1 MREWSIREL
10 SGITIIIINNHIYE
24 YLLSHFQVWFQ
35 NRRAKWRKQEKVG
48 PNGHPYSPY
57 GPGGPLGTPMPTG
70 HLPPTLGGPFAS
82 LNYMAAAA
90 AASRKPFE
98 GPGSPLMPT
107 GIPKMGAPPPFML
120 NHSML
125 HPALLGRMG
134 GPPPPHGASDGHHP
148 PVPPG
153 GGLFPPGL
161 HPAALAAASLAMSSV
176 AAASTSDSITT
187 STASAAAAVSAAAAM
202 TPSFQSVL
210 ASLSAFRPKDTSP
223 PPGGL
228 GILPPG
234 ANPAADY
241 SALLRLQT
249 SVPEAIAAAAAANV
263 AAARAAAASSAADRS
278 VSPASSSGAQ
288 SNGGSGVNSS
298 QENTNASS
306 SSNSKSPDDLRADS
320 LNTLRL
326 KAREHEMKLELL
338 KRMESA

>member
-1 MREWSIREL
+1 MVSLIVIL
-10 SGITIIIINNHIYE
+10 FIS
-24 YLLSHFQVWFQ
+24 FQVWFQ

-107 GIPKMGAPPPFML
+107 GIPKIGPPPFML

-125 HPALLGRMG
+125 HPALLGRG
-134 GPPPPHGASDGHHP
+134 GPPPPGAEGGHGGPSPTA
-148 PVPPG
+148 PG
-153 GGLFPPGL
+153 AGLFPPGL
-161 HPAALAAASLAMSSV
+161 HPAALAAASLAMSS
-176 AAASTSDSITT
+176 AANSPTSESITT
-187 STASAAAAVSAAAAM
+187 TAASAAAMSAAAAM
-202 TPSFQSVL
+202 APSFQSVL
-210 ASLSAFRPKDTSP
+210 ASLSAFRPKETSP
-223 PPGGL
+223 PPPGSASGL

-234 ANPAADY
+234 GSPTADY

-249 SVPEAIAAAAAANV
+249 SVPEALAAAAAANAA
-263 AAARAAAASSAADRS
+263 AAARAAAATSGGSSSAADRS
-278 VSPASSSGAQ
+278 ISPASSSGAQ
-288 SNGGSGVNSS
+288 SNGGG
-298 QENTNASS
+298 TAG
-306 SSNSKSPDDLRADS
+306 SNHTEQSSKSPDDLRADS
-320 LNTLRL
+320 LNALRL
-326 KAREHEMKLELL
+326 KAREHEMKMELL